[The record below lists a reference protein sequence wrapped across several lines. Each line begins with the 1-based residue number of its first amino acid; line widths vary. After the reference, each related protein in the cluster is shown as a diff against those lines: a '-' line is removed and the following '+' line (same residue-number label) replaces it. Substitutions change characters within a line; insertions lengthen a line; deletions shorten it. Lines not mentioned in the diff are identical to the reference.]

1 VIAVAAAPDGLW
13 GRDRIRWVP
22 PVAAHMAGVRNVGGT
37 DRLLRAALAVALG
50 AVAAVALSTGRNTL
64 AVVAG
69 AGALGAA
76 FNAVT
81 CFCGINAALGIDT
94 TED

>member
-1 VIAVAAAPDGLW
+1 
-13 GRDRIRWVP
+13 
-22 PVAAHMAGVRNVGGT
+22 MSVRNVGGR
-37 DRLLRAALAVALG
+37 DRIVRGVLAVVLG
-50 AVAAVALSTGRNTL
+50 TVAVAALSAGRDTL

-69 AGALGAA
+69 AGALGAG

-81 CFCGINAALGIDT
+81 CFCGVNAVLGLDT